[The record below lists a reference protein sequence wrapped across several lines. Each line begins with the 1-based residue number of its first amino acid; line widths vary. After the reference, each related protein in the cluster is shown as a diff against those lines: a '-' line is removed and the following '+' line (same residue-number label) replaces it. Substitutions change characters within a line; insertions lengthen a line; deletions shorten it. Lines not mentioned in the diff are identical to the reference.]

1 LVDCL
6 AVPLT
11 IPLFFSSF
19 TLTEPPPVV
28 VVVDDPAD
36 PVYASNPEIERYVF

>member
-1 LVDCL
+1 LVDYL

-19 TLTEPPPVV
+19 TLTELPPVDVV
-28 VVVDDPAD
+28 VVVDDPAT
-36 PVYASNPEIERYVF
+36 PVYASNP